1 VLQKSGKAIVA
12 TFAAALL
19 TGAAGCHSSSHGQ
32 AGGPATLNPPSS
44 QATSAS
50 GGPTS
55 PAPQGSTAP
64 ATTSG
69 SHPATTTTATS
80 ARATSTAAAKAPG
93 TPTGFTRAGTYTYDV
108 SGTAKQPF
116 SGSQNVSGTD
126 TDSFDA
132 PQGSQQHNK
141 SQGQN
146 GTQDMTLEAA
156 KDGLH
161 VVDITISSPGF
172 NEDFKPVGNAVYF
185 PADYAVGRHWTWQA
199 KSSDGKYTLDVATK
213 ISGTSSVTVGGKA
226 LKVLIVD
233 STLHITGAGFDVTD
247 QLRDWVSTTYAL
259 VLKEHSVS
267 QGTAF
272 GASISSDITR
282 KLRSTTPS

>member
-1 VLQKSGKAIVA
+1 VLQKSGKVIVA
-12 TFAAALL
+12 TFAAAVV

-32 AGGPATLNPPSS
+32 AGGPATLNETSTPGSPASG
-44 QATSAS
+44 APTSA
-50 GGPTS
+50 
-55 PAPQGSTAP
+55 APQGSTAP

-69 SHPATTTTATS
+69 SQQATTATS
-80 ARATSTAAAKAPG
+80 ARPTSTAATKAPG
-93 TPTGFTRAGTYTYDV
+93 KPTGFTRAGTYTYDI

-126 TDSFDA
+126 TETFDA

-141 SQGQN
+141 TNGQN
-146 GTQDMTLEAA
+146 GTQDLTLDVA

-172 NEDFKPVGNAVYF
+172 NEDFKPVGTAVYF

-213 ISGTSSVTVGGKA
+213 ISGKSSVTVGGKA
-226 LKVLIVD
+226 LKVLVVD